1 MQRYSNLDAL
11 SKFFQKLCSDGLIT
25 PDGRVACRS
34 DRFPEVVRPFKL
46 DQRLN
51 DQIRAEIV
59 ALYRSGEPS
68 TAIGATYG
76 LNKNSVI
83 KVLREAGIPIR
94 RQSLT
99 SEQIDDAIRLYRTG
113 QSLATIGRQLGV
125 DHGTV
130 WRALRKRR
138 VKLRDTHGRDVGSP
152 SPRGEP

>member
-11 SKFFQKLCSDGLIT
+11 SKFFQKLCTDGLIT
-25 PDGRVACRS
+25 PDGRAVRRS
-34 DRFPEVVRPFKL
+34 DRSPEVVRPFKL

-51 DQIRAEIV
+51 DQMRADIV
-59 ALYRSGEPS
+59 ARYRSGEPS
-68 TAIGATYG
+68 TAIGVADG

-99 SEQIDDAIRLYRTG
+99 DDQIAEAVRLYEAG
-113 QSLATIGRQLGV
+113 QSLATVGRHLGV

-130 WRALRKRR
+130 WRALKKRD
-138 VKLRDTHGRDVGSP
+138 VQMRDTHGRLT
-152 SPRGEP
+152 